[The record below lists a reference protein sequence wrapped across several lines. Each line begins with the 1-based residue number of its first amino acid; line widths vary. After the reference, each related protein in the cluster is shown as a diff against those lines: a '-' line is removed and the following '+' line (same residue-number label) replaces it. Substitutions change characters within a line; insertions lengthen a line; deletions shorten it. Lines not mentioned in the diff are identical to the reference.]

1 MDAKINPELNK
12 IKMPYTTPEGFFD
25 EFEDRIWKEVKGD
38 FTANESAANRVGTAG
53 TAKTAEPAKPAKPAR
68 RRTSHFRLV
77 IGTVSAIAASFALVF
92 FLHTKS
98 VQQDNYTISDV
109 DQAFSQLSADDQA
122 FMLSVYEQDV
132 FINE

>member
-25 EFEDRIWKEVKGD
+25 ELEDRIWKEVKGD

-53 TAKTAEPAKPAKPAR
+53 TAKTAESAKTAR

>member
-25 EFEDRIWKEVKGD
+25 ELEDRIWKEVKGD
-38 FTANESAANRVGTAG
+38 FTANESAANCVGTAG
-53 TAKTAEPAKPAKPAR
+53 TAKTAESAKTAR

>member
-38 FTANESAANRVGTAG
+38 FTANESAANRVGTAA
-53 TAKTAEPAKPAKPAR
+53 TAKTAESAKTAR

>member
-25 EFEDRIWKEVKGD
+25 ELEDRIWKEVKGD

-53 TAKTAEPAKPAKPAR
+53 TAKTAEPAKTAR

-77 IGTVSAIAASFALVF
+77 IGMVSAIAASFALVF

>member
-53 TAKTAEPAKPAKPAR
+53 TAKTAEPAKPAR

-77 IGTVSAIAASFALVF
+77 IGMVSAIAASFALVF

>member
-53 TAKTAEPAKPAKPAR
+53 TAKPAESAKTAR

>member
-38 FTANESAANRVGTAG
+38 FTANESAASRVGTAG
-53 TAKTAEPAKPAKPAR
+53 TAKTAEPVKTAR
-68 RRTSHFRLV
+68 RRTSRFRLV